1 MIRPPSPLRPAIAG
15 LALLAPALLGGCSTV
30 VLSPAGDV
38 AQQQGDLVVIA
49 TLLMLIIIVPVMALI
64 AFFAWRYRQANTDA
78 PYSPEWH
85 HSTALELV
93 IWAVPLLIIICL
105 GAVTWTSTH
114 LLDPYRPI
122 GRIDATRQ
130 VALNAKPI
138 RVQVVALD
146 WKWLFIYPDYGI
158 ATVNQLAAPID
169 QPIEFDLTSAD
180 VMNAFYI
187 PDLAGMIYAMPSMT
201 TRLHAVANKP
211 GNYAGFSSNFSGDG
225 FSYMK
230 FRFLAGSQSDFDAWV
245 ARVRASGAMLDRATY
260 LKVAKPSMNHAP
272 TFYSGVA
279 PGLFDAAANNCTKP
293 GQVCMDAM
301 MRADAGPHSG
311 AHAEGHAK
319 NDDAMK
325 MSAMPMPGSG
335 KPEVVE
341 ATKITA
347 KNSAQSTARLAGA
360 GLPMPGDRRT
370 F

>member
-1 MIRPPSPLRPAIAG
+1 MIRFPSLPRPAITS
-15 LALLAPALLGGCSTV
+15 LALLAPALLGGCNTV
-30 VLSPAGDV
+30 VLAPAGDV
-38 AQQQGDLVVIA
+38 AAQQGNLVVIA

-64 AFFAWRYRQANTDA
+64 ALFAWRYRHSNKEAA
-78 PYSPEWH
+78 YSPDWH

-122 GRIDATRQ
+122 GRIDATR
-130 VALNAKPI
+130 AIAADAKPI

-158 ATVNQLAAPID
+158 ASVNQLAAPIN
-169 QPIEFDLTSAD
+169 QPIEFDLTSSD

-187 PDLAGMIYAMPSMT
+187 PDLAGMIYAMPSMVT
-201 TRLHAVANKP
+201 KLHAVANKP

-230 FRFLAGSQSDFDAWV
+230 FRFLAGSQTDFDGWV
-245 ARVRASGAMLDRATY
+245 AKVRANGTMLDRATY
-260 LKVAKPSMNHAP
+260 LKLAKPSMNHTPA
-272 TFYSGVA
+272 FYAGVA
-279 PGLFDAAANNCTKP
+279 PGLFNAAANNCVAP

-301 MRADAGPHSG
+301 MRADAGPHR
-311 AHAEGHAK
+311 AEHAEGHAK

-325 MSAMPMPGSG
+325 MSAMPMPMAKADAPAAVSDS
-335 KPEVVE
+335 
-341 ATKITA
+341 TA

>member
-1 MIRPPSPLRPAIAG
+1 MIRPTLLLRPAIAG
-15 LALLAPALLGGCSTV
+15 LALLAPALLGGCSSV

-38 AQQQGDLVVIA
+38 AQQQGDLVVLS
-49 TLLMLIIIVPVMALI
+49 TLLMLIIIIPVMTLI
-64 AFFAWRYRQANTDA
+64 AVFAWRYRATNTEA
-78 PYSPEWH
+78 AYNPEWH

-130 VALNAKPI
+130 IASDAKPI

-158 ATVNQLAAPID
+158 ATVNELAAPVN
-169 QPIEFDLTSAD
+169 QPIAFDLTSSD
-180 VMNAFYI
+180 VMNAFYV
-187 PDLAGMIYAMPSMT
+187 PALAGQIYAMPSMIT
-201 TRLHAVANKP
+201 KLNAVVNKP

-225 FSYMK
+225 FSGMK
-230 FRFLAGSQSDFDAWV
+230 FRFHAGSQGDFDAWI
-245 ARVRASGAMLDRATY
+245 AKARASGAMLDRATY
-260 LKVAKPSMNHAP
+260 LKLAKPSSSVAP
-272 TFYSGVA
+272 TLYAGVMPGLFTAAANRCVA
-279 PGLFDAAANNCTKP
+279 PGQT
-293 GQVCMDAM
+293 CMNAM
-301 MRADAGPHSG
+301 MRADAGPHSAG
-311 AHAEGHAK
+311 EHAAGHAK

-325 MSAMPMPGSG
+325 MSAMPMD
-335 KPEVVE
+335 KPAEPVE
-341 ATKITA
+341 ATKATA